1 MQTMVIG
8 IAGGTG
14 SGKTTL
20 TNRLK
25 HHFGDDVSVIY
36 HDNYYKQHD
45 DLTYEERCQLNYD
58 HPDAFDT
65 DLFIEHLCALRA
77 GQTIACPVY
86 DFTVH
91 NRADKTLTVTP
102 ARVLIVEGILIFAN
116 RELRELMDIKI
127 FVDTDADVRLLRRL
141 SRDVRERGRSM
152 DSVIGQYLATVK
164 PMHEQFVE
172 PSKRYADLIVLE
184 GGENNV
190 ALDMIVRRVERHL
203 AGGDEA

>member
-1 MQTMVIG
+1 M
-8 IAGGTG
+8 
-14 SGKTTL
+14 
-20 TNRLK
+20 
-25 HHFGDDVSVIY
+25 
-36 HDNYYKQHD
+36 
-45 DLTYEERCQLNYD
+45 
-58 HPDAFDT
+58 
-65 DLFIEHLCALRA
+65 
-77 GQTIACPVY
+77 Y